1 LRHLRLRHLASQARL
16 NRALDF
22 VPRLYQ
28 PVGPNSPGKDLVS
41 HTLFGRGG
49 HPPTLVPTSFGGRP
63 TSCVTLH
70 IICPSGSER
79 GVGFS
84 SMAKCCLYC
93 RTWCVRISIGIVH
106 PDTCCFQ
113 RPGRILSTNCNSTLP
128 QPLNFYLLEFLSAT
142 LLSRRSGR
150 HGTRTY

>member
-1 LRHLRLRHLASQARL
+1 VRLISCLGFT
-16 NRALDF
+16 NRWGQTA
-22 VPRLYQ
+22 Q
-28 PVGPNSPGKDLVS
+28 GKTWFS

-63 TSCVTLH
+63 TSRVTLH
-70 IICPSGSER
+70 IICPSACER

-84 SMAKCCLYC
+84 NMAECCLYF
-93 RTWCVRISIGIVH
+93 RTWCVPISIGIVH

-113 RPGRILSTNCNSTLP
+113 CPGCILTTSCSSTLP
-128 QPLNFYLLEFLSAT
+128 WPLNFYLLEFSSAT
-142 LLSRRSGR
+142 LLSHRSCR